1 MGWVCE
7 SVGCIRLVKEK
18 LTRVQLLFKT
28 QLFQQT
34 LQVPMVSG
42 RGLGHTGGT
51 LDKLES
57 IPGFTVMKS
66 SDEILA
72 AVTEIG
78 CCIVGQTSS
87 IVPADAVMY
96 AARDV
101 TATVDSVPLITGK
114 LLEFT
119 TRCMAV

>member
-1 MGWVCE
+1 
-7 SVGCIRLVKEK
+7 
-18 LTRVQLLFKT
+18 
-28 QLFQQT
+28 
-34 LQVPMVSG
+34 MVSG

>member
-1 MGWVCE
+1 MKISHFCAFAAQW
-7 SVGCIRLVKEK
+7 
-18 LTRVQLLFKT
+18 
-28 QLFQQT
+28 

-66 SDEILA
+66 ADEIRA

-87 IVPADAVMY
+87 LVPADAVMY

-101 TATVDSVPLITGK
+101 TATTDSIPLITGIT
-114 LLEFT
+114 LTVLQ
-119 TRCMAV
+119 